1 MKNRLSKTAQSSI
14 GLLLLSRLFERVAFY
29 LLLSILVNYFTEK
42 LQPGMKNISINYSLF
57 MGAMMITTFF
67 SGLLGDLR
75 NRNKVVITG
84 LVLLTA
90 MYLGVPFLPGVNFL
104 LIAAFVVLGV
114 GIGLT
119 TPNMVVLLGNI
130 YNEKENEIRGLP
142 GFILFTFMA
151 ELGGV
156 LAPLITGFLKPRWG
170 FTPIFLLAAACG
182 LAALL
187 LFLQFSRKYLISHP
201 AAAQQHNQPSVSMR
215 KLQKVILLSVLITAL
230 MAHLSLQLRGTTL
243 VMALKDL
250 TGMGA
255 ELSSMVVPM
264 EMYLLPLL
272 MLLFFV
278 WVTRIRSMHWGRIF
292 QMMLLGLAFAIVGYL
307 TFAGFTSLQEVI
319 GEKFIIYPSYSFLLI
334 AESMLAST
342 FLYAVYRSSPMKHK
356 GLFQGIYYTVLAVA
370 GGLLFTGK
378 SLYEKLGPMVFMIV
392 AGLLLINAIVLL
404 WAKRSITKKN
414 KEINP
419 YNNENIVEN

>member
-1 MKNRLSKTAQSSI
+1 MKNRLSKTAQRSI

-57 MGAMMITTFF
+57 MGAMMIATIF

-90 MYLGVPFLPGVNFL
+90 MYLAVPFLPRVSFL
-104 LIAAFVVLGV
+104 LIAAFVMLGV

-119 TPNMVVLLGNI
+119 TPNMVVLLGSI

-142 GFILFTFMA
+142 GFILFTFVA
-151 ELGGV
+151 ELGGM
-156 LAPLITGFLKPRWG
+156 LGPLSTNFLKPRWG

-182 LAALL
+182 LTALL
-187 LFLQFSRKYLISHP
+187 LFLQFSRTCRTPDP
-201 AAAQQHNQPSVSMR
+201 AAAQQHNQPSVNMR
-215 KLQKVILLSVLITAL
+215 KQQRVILLSVLITAL
-230 MAHLSLQLRGTTL
+230 MAHFTLQLRGTTL

-250 TGMGA
+250 TGMGD

-264 EMYLLPLL
+264 EMYLLALL

-307 TFAGFTSLQEVI
+307 TFAGFTSLQEAI

-342 FLYAVYRSSPMKHK
+342 FLYAVYRSSPMKYK
-356 GLFQGIYYTVLAVA
+356 GLFQGIYYAVLAVA
-370 GGLLFTGK
+370 GSLLFAGR
-378 SLYEKLGPMVFMIV
+378 SLYEKTGPMVFVIV
-392 AGLLLINAIVLL
+392 AVLLLINTIVLL
-404 WAKRSITKKN
+404 WVKRNEVEK
-414 KEINP
+414 KEINQSA
-419 YNNENIVEN
+419 